1 MNDEIIHRHCHINFQ
16 SLMQNMFIK
25 FMKINNFLTLMNG
38 TFNYVLVVLPHLV
51 KILKDNSLSLAIMM
65 KLPVPSYRS
74 YFIGLP
80 ITGIMS
86 ILLIIIVK
94 E

>member
-1 MNDEIIHRHCHINFQ
+1 
-16 SLMQNMFIK
+16 
-25 FMKINNFLTLMNG
+25 MNG

-65 KLPVPSYRS
+65 KLPVPSYQS